1 MAKQAGTLVT
11 FRVEDELKEQFV
23 RAAEQNHQSTSQ
35 ALRDLV
41 TQYVV
46 DARQKEIARQVANIN
61 ANSDDE
67 EEAMRFIAA
76 LSIDTDDGD

>member
-23 RAAEQNHQSTSQ
+23 RAAEQNRQSTSQ

-61 ANSDDE
+61 ANSDE

-76 LSIDTDDGD
+76 LSIDNDDGD